1 MKKYIVIT
9 AFLSVLF
16 VAATPYLGISMDS
29 TDLLH
34 PFNPLNPNLF
44 DPRNTNPIA
53 PLMNPAHPLAPL
65 YHDDKDARKHNDE
78 DARNTRKMENT
89 TGRGTTSFK
98 VYIGNREVTNL
109 LSVGALI
116 GGALLVVILAS
127 RLKNQANR
135 KKWQDKTELA
145 WISPSKPTR
154 PRAKNSKRRSHHE
167 KTKV

>member
-53 PLMNPAHPLAPL
+53 PMLNPAHPLAPL
-65 YHDDKDARKHNDE
+65 YHDDKDTRKHNDE
-78 DARNTRKMENT
+78 DARNIRKMEDTAGRET
-89 TGRGTTSFK
+89 TNFK

-116 GGALLVVILAS
+116 GGAFLVVILAS
-127 RLKNQANR
+127 RLKNQTNR
-135 KKWQDKTELA
+135 RKWQGQTDLA
-145 WISPSKPTR
+145 WISPTK
-154 PRAKNSKRRSHHE
+154 PRAKNSKRRSYHE
-167 KTKV
+167 KNKE